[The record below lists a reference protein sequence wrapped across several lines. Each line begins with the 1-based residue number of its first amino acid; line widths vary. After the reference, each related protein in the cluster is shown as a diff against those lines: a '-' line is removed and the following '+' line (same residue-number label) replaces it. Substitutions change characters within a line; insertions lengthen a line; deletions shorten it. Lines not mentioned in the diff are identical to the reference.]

1 MSVNCFYYMIWQL
14 LLYATCC
21 SALVLCS
28 TLDWGFYLGFPPAVD
43 LCLPVEQ
50 EVRSLHSYEAHAKPI
65 GDVPPISVQ
74 GRLREHSAF
83 WLEELEASDFVRG
96 IVTEG
101 S

>member
-1 MSVNCFYYMIWQL
+1 MSINCFYYMIWQL

-21 SALVLCS
+21 SALVFCS
-28 TLDWGFYLGFPPAVD
+28 TLDAATSGDSPYLGFPPAVD

-74 GRLREHSAF
+74 GWLREHSAF
-83 WLEELEASDFVRG
+83 
-96 IVTEG
+96 
-101 S
+101 